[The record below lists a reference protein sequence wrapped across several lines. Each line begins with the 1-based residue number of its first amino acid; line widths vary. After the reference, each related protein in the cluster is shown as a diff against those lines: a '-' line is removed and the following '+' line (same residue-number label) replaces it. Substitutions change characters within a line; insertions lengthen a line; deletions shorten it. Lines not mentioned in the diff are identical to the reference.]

1 MTASQRFLLLGIL
14 VMVLFL
20 IFGTYFIA
28 RAIRREA
35 ETLRMQSAFVSAV
48 SHEFRSPLT
57 SLRQM
62 SEILALGRVP
72 SEERRQLYYE
82 TLVGETTRL
91 QRLIESLLNF
101 GKMEAGARRYHFE
114 TLDATVLVRRVASE
128 FEPHIAGLGRR
139 IELQGT
145 PSRCMIEADPDAICV
160 ALRNLLDNALKYSP
174 DHPVVWVEWGVRNEH
189 VAIAVRDQGPGIADS
204 EKKAIFRKFVRGS
217 AAAATRASGSGVG
230 LAMVRYIVEAHGG
243 DITVASEPGQ
253 GSTFTLFL
261 PALERA

>member
-1 MTASQRFLLLGIL
+1 MTAPQSFLLLGIL

-82 TLVGETTRL
+82 TLVGETSRL

-114 TLDATVLVRRVASE
+114 ALDATARAPRS
-128 FEPHIAGLGRR
+128 IR
-139 IELQGT
+139 IRAANRGIRAAHRT
-145 PSRCMIEADPDAICV
+145 PGHAVPMHDRSRP
-160 ALRNLLDNALKYSP
+160 
-174 DHPVVWVEWGVRNEH
+174 
-189 VAIAVRDQGPGIADS
+189 
-204 EKKAIFRKFVRGS
+204 
-217 AAAATRASGSGVG
+217 
-230 LAMVRYIVEAHGG
+230 
-243 DITVASEPGQ
+243 
-253 GSTFTLFL
+253 
-261 PALERA
+261 